1 MQGAFSF
8 FIQIVDSTSG
18 VCPTLGLV
26 SGATA
31 SQPLFLR
38 SSLLLVTKNTQ
49 IWYLN
54 IDFHFVSP
62 ARQLLF
68 LLAQISYD
76 TRSASPEPAGL
87 HRDVLPNNSGLY
99 RDRQEPTF
107 FPKVFI
113 SCQQH
118 RECRANAPRDVASGR
133 LWLSDETSAN
143 PISCGILETKP
154 ECVIFIFIIQ
164 R

>member
-62 ARQLLF
+62 PVNFFFFSRRFLMTLEVHLRSRPACIGMFCPTTLDYIETGKNQPSSPRSSFLANNTENVEQMHLEMWLQVDCDFLMRLL
-68 LLAQISYD
+68 QIQSVV
-76 TRSASPEPAGL
+76 G
-87 HRDVLPNNSGLY
+87 
-99 RDRQEPTF
+99 F
-107 FPKVFI
+107 
-113 SCQQH
+113 
-118 RECRANAPRDVASGR
+118 
-133 LWLSDETSAN
+133 
-143 PISCGILETKP
+143 
-154 ECVIFIFIIQ
+154 
-164 R
+164 